1 MTTTTTNYGWTIPS
15 DTDLVTNGASAMRT
29 LGQGIDTSLVG
40 LKGGTT
46 GQILSKTSGTDM
58 AFTWIT
64 NDVGDISAVTT
75 TAPLQGG
82 ASSGAVALTV
92 DAASTTAAGVVQ
104 LSNSTSTTSSILAA
118 TPTAVKSAYDL
129 AAAAIPK
136 TLTTTTG
143 DIIYANGANTP
154 ARLGIGSSAQV
165 LTVAGGVPSWA
176 TPAAGGGLTL
186 ISTVVPSASSG
197 FSFSSIS
204 GSYKHLLMTWS
215 GILHSNNSTA
225 FDVRLNANSGAN
237 YNSMVYY
244 GANTTLT
251 QANAGGASSYNPTVP
266 VFGKNVANAGFNNT
280 NSGYLW
286 LYDYANTSYAKQ
298 CSGAWVFYD
307 SSGAAHTQIWN
318 SQMTFDILTAIS
330 SIDITRISGAGTMT
344 ITTNGSVKLWGMM

>member
-64 NDVGDISAVTT
+64 NDVGDITAVTT

-104 LSNSTSTTSSILAA
+104 LSNSTSTTSSTLAA

-143 DIIYANGANTP
+143 DIIYASGANTP

-165 LTVAGGVPSWA
+165 LTVSGGVPSWA
-176 TPAAGGGLTL
+176 TPAGGGGKVLQVVQATYSTSTNSSSATYADTGLTATITPTL
-186 ISTVVPSASSG
+186 NTSKVLVLVNQAGCGKNSGNDGTGLSIKLFRGATLLAGQYDQCFDNNAGTYVRIGTISLEILDTPATTSATTYKTQFINNSGGSGTVTVQQASSV
-197 FSFSSIS
+197 SSIT
-204 GSYKHLLMTWS
+204 LLE
-215 GILHSNNSTA
+215 I
-225 FDVRLNANSGAN
+225 GA
-237 YNSMVYY
+237 
-244 GANTTLT
+244 
-251 QANAGGASSYNPTVP
+251 
-266 VFGKNVANAGFNNT
+266 
-280 NSGYLW
+280 
-286 LYDYANTSYAKQ
+286 
-298 CSGAWVFYD
+298 
-307 SSGAAHTQIWN
+307 
-318 SQMTFDILTAIS
+318 
-330 SIDITRISGAGTMT
+330 
-344 ITTNGSVKLWGMM
+344 

>member
-64 NDVGDISAVTT
+64 NDVGDITAVTT

-129 AAAAIPK
+129 ADAAIAK
-136 TLTTTTG
+136 TTVTTAG
-143 DIIYANGANTP
+143 DIIYRNATVP
-154 ARLGIGSSAQV
+154 TRLGIGTAGQV
-165 LTVAGGVPSWA
+165 LTVNSGA
-176 TPAAGGGLTL
+176 TAPQWSTPAGGGGKVLQVVQATY
-186 ISTVVPSASSG
+186 STANTFSSASFTDTGLSLAITPTLNTSKILIFINQQLYILATSG
-197 FSFSSIS
+197 GVLTSTLQIVR
-204 GSYKHLLMTWS
+204 G
-215 GILHSNNSTA
+215 STA
-225 FDVRLNANSGAN
+225 VFDVQSNAQAAGFAVAPAGRYDYQTVIPLTYLDSPATTSTITYKTQGRLSSTG
-237 YNSMVYY
+237 
-244 GANTTLT
+244 
-251 QANAGGASSYNPTVP
+251 GGAQLNYQQGST
-266 VFGKNVANAGFNNT
+266 G
-280 NSGYLW
+280 
-286 LYDYANTSYAKQ
+286 TSVITLMEI
-298 CSGAWVFYD
+298 GA
-307 SSGAAHTQIWN
+307 
-318 SQMTFDILTAIS
+318 
-330 SIDITRISGAGTMT
+330 
-344 ITTNGSVKLWGMM
+344 

>member
-64 NDVGDISAVTT
+64 NDVGDITAVTT

-165 LTVAGGVPSWA
+165 LTVTGGVPVWS
-176 TPAAGGGLTL
+176 TPAGATALPTFSAYRNT
-186 ISTVVPSASSG
+186 STQTISSG
-197 FSFSSIS
+197 VYTKLQFNAEEWDTNSNYDPTTNYRFTPTVAGYYDINLQTQIYIATTGYIVLRLYFNGSS
-204 GSYKHLLMTWS
+204 
-215 GILHSNNSTA
+215 
-225 FDVRLNANSGAN
+225 VRQ
-237 YNSMVYY
+237 M
-244 GANTTLT
+244 TTLT
-251 QANAGGASSYNPTVP
+251 GIDLHP
-266 VFGKNVANAGFNNT
+266 
-280 NSGYLW
+280 
-286 LYDYANTSYAKQ
+286 
-298 CSGAWVFYD
+298 
-307 SSGAAHTQIWN
+307 
-318 SQMTFDILTAIS
+318 AIS
-330 SIDITRISGAGTMT
+330 ALLYF
-344 ITTNGSVKLWGMM
+344 NGSTDYVEAYAYTSGSGNFDNAAVNQGNYFSGIGIRS

>member
-64 NDVGDISAVTT
+64 NDVGDITAVTT

-143 DIIYANGANTP
+143 DIIYASGANTP

-176 TPAAGGGLTL
+176 TPSGGGGKVLQVVTGTTQTAVSNSTTTLADTTLTATITPTL
-186 ISTVVPSASSG
+186 NTSKILVMVTQTDCVKSSANANNG
-197 FSFSSIS
+197 IILKVFRDATMIFYIGNIAFYTATAIQFNGTIS
-204 GSYKHLLMTWS
+204 GSILDSPATTSAVTYKTKF
-215 GILHSNNSTA
+215 SNQVAAAS
-225 FDVRLNANSGAN
+225 VI
-237 YNSMVYY
+237 V
-244 GANTTLT
+244 
-251 QANAGGASSYNPTVP
+251 QANGSDPSTIILLEIGA
-266 VFGKNVANAGFNNT
+266 
-280 NSGYLW
+280 
-286 LYDYANTSYAKQ
+286 
-298 CSGAWVFYD
+298 
-307 SSGAAHTQIWN
+307 
-318 SQMTFDILTAIS
+318 
-330 SIDITRISGAGTMT
+330 
-344 ITTNGSVKLWGMM
+344 

>member
-64 NDVGDISAVTT
+64 NDVGDITAVTT

-129 AAAAIPK
+129 ADAAIAK
-136 TLTTTTG
+136 TTVTTAG
-143 DIIYANGANTP
+143 DIIYRNATVP
-154 ARLGIGSSAQV
+154 TRLGIGTAGQV
-165 LTVAGGVPSWA
+165 LTVNSGATAPQWSTPAGGGGWTSIGTA
-176 TPAAGGGLTL
+176 TLSSSVTSVSFTATGYQQICLQMTNVSCAAGGGLLVYPNGGSTAVYVSNGLYQNNTRSTGNTYKSYIYNGVFNLPTSGNYTALVGYFDLPASTTAPKPFRL
-186 ISTVVPSASSG
+186 INSVMESTDFGFFAFDGMVGTATSALSS
-197 FSFSSIS
+197 FSFT
-204 GSYKHLLMTWS
+204 H
-215 GILHSNNSTA
+215 
-225 FDVRLNANSGAN
+225 
-237 YNSMVYY
+237 
-244 GANTTLT
+244 
-251 QANAGGASSYNPTVP
+251 QGGNFT
-266 VFGKNVANAGFNNT
+266 G
-280 NSGYLW
+280 
-286 LYDYANTSYAKQ
+286 
-298 CSGAWVFYD
+298 
-307 SSGAAHTQIWN
+307 
-318 SQMTFDILTAIS
+318 
-330 SIDITRISGAGTMT
+330 
-344 ITTNGSVKLWGMM
+344 GSVTVWGIK